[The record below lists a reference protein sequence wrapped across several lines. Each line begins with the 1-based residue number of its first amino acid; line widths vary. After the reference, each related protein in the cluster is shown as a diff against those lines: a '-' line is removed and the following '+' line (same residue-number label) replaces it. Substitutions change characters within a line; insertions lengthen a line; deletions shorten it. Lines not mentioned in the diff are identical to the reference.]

1 MEKAAGTKDVL
12 AEALRAW
19 VACEHPNDARLA
31 DVALLVGRA
40 FSEGGASITES
51 CTRSRAFVRSL
62 SQHPSYDRLGAASAS
77 VRLARV

>member
-51 CTRSRAFVRSL
+51 CGAFGIPNGTFWLGGRRTRR
-62 SQHPSYDRLGAASAS
+62 
-77 VRLARV
+77 

>member
-1 MEKAAGTKDVL
+1 MERAAGTEELL

-19 VACEHPNDARLA
+19 VAVEHPGDTRLA
-31 DVALLVGRA
+31 DVALLVGKA
-40 FSEGGASITES
+40 FSEGGATITES

-62 SQHPSYDRLGAASAS
+62 SQHPSYDPFSEASPT